1 MRIILNITLLFLSF
15 SMCSQTIRIDGNF
28 DDWAD
33 IEPIFV
39 DDINDGQSNGIDL
52 ERVWAYN
59 DQTFLYFRFEINKE
73 INLQED
79 NELSIYLDYDDDIN
93 TGFKINGIGS
103 EIRMFFGERQ
113 GILTVGNDSEFVNF
127 WPLGLMVSPSVSGTE
142 FEIAISRSISDS
154 GLNITAGNVVS
165 FRMEDNGFNGDEA
178 PSELG
183 GIDYNVDNSII
194 TESPEFEL
202 DIDPSATFRFMTYNI
217 ENDQL
222 FEPFRKQNFRRIFQA
237 INPDVIAL
245 QEVRDFNSS
254 ETMALIEEFL
264 PGTWY
269 HKKHGFDI
277 VTISRYPINYS
288 ENINGNAAFYLD
300 VNGKEILLVNCHL
313 PCCDNNTDRQGEVD
327 GIMRY
332 IREARDGNED
342 YPLSED
348 TPIIIAGDMNFV
360 GNNDQPNTFLTGD
373 IFSNGTYG
381 VDFIPDWDGTNL
393 EELDASSTGTLS
405 NFTWVNPFGS
415 FFPGKLDWVFY
426 TGSQMKVQNSFALW
440 TAAMTTAELD
450 EYELSSGDILNAAD
464 HLPVVADFN
473 FSTVSTNEFVSLD
486 ANIYPNPVS
495 DKMYI
500 ELGENFSSKFTIYS
514 VEGVKIKT
522 CTNDGSKIQILE
534 LSELSGGQY
543 YILFQNDK
551 GRMAKGFMKI

>member
-1 MRIILNITLLFLSF
+1 MRTILNFTFLLFTF
-15 SMCSQTIRIDGNF
+15 SMYGQPIRIDGNF

-33 IEPIFV
+33 IDPIFV
-39 DDINDGQSNGIDL
+39 DDTNDGQSNGIDL

-59 DQTFLYFRFEINKE
+59 DQTFLYFRFELNKE

-79 NELSIYLDYDDDIN
+79 NELAIYLDYDNDIN

-103 EIRMFFGERQ
+103 EVRMFFGDRQ
-113 GILTVGNDSEFVNF
+113 GILTVGNDNEFVNF
-127 WPLGLMVSPSVSGTE
+127 WPIGLMVSPSVSGTE
-142 FEIAISRSISDS
+142 FEISVARSISDS
-154 GLNITAGNVVS
+154 GLNINAGNIVS
-165 FRMEDNGFNGDEA
+165 FRIEDNGFNGDEA
-178 PSELG
+178 PNDLG
-183 GIDYNVDNSII
+183 GIDYSIDNSTI
-194 TESPEFEL
+194 TERPEFDL
-202 DIDPSATFRFMTYNI
+202 DIHPNTAFRFMTYNI

-254 ETMALIEEFL
+254 ETMELIEEFL

-277 VTISRYPINYS
+277 VTISRYPINFS

-300 VNGKEILLVNCHL
+300 VNGQEVLLVNCHL
-313 PCCDNNTDRQGEVD
+313 PCCDNNSDRQGEVD

-332 IREARDGNED
+332 IREARNGNEN
-342 YPLSED
+342 YLLSED

-360 GNNDQPNTFLTGD
+360 GDNEQPNTFMTGD

-381 VDFIPDWDGTNL
+381 PDFTPDWDGTNF
-393 EELDASSTGTLS
+393 EDLDASVTGALT
-405 NFTWVNPFGS
+405 NFTWINPFGS

-426 TGSQMKVQNSFALW
+426 AGSQMKVQNSFALW
-440 TAAMTTAELD
+440 TAAMTDSELN

-473 FSTVSTNEFVSLD
+473 FSTVSTDEFVSLD
-486 ANIYPNPVS
+486 VNIYPNPVS

-500 ELGENFSSKFTIYS
+500 ELGESFSSEFVIYS
-514 VEGVKIKT
+514 AEGVKIKT
-522 CTNDGSKIQILE
+522 FTNDESKIQILDLNE
-534 LSELSGGQY
+534 LKVGQY
-543 YILFQNDK
+543 YILFQNRK
-551 GRMAKGFMKI
+551 GRMAKGFSKI